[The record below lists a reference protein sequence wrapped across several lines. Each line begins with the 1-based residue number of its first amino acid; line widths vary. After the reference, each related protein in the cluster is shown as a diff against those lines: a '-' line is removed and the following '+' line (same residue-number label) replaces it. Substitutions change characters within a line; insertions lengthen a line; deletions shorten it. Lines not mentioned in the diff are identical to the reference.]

1 MKRDLHNGDWKMFR
15 YNINKVDDRNELC
28 KVVDEWLDEIDIPP
42 FFEIEWGEYQ
52 TNSKHPR
59 HPNEPIVSIIFKK
72 EYTKTR
78 SDVKEHL
85 IRNIFDGHRNLNPK
99 LGGQEVWNKL
109 PFKELVWTPRSMDF
123 IGLKEVQ

>member
-1 MKRDLHNGDWKMFR
+1 MKRDLHNDNWKMFR
-15 YNINKVDDRNELC
+15 YNINKVDDRDELC

-42 FFEIEWGEYQ
+42 FFEIVWDEYQ
-52 TNSKHPR
+52 TNPKHR

-78 SDVKEHL
+78 SDIKEHL
-85 IRNIFDGHRNLNPK
+85 IRNIIKEHRNLNPRE
-99 LGGQEVWNKL
+99 GGEEFWKTL
-109 PFKELVWTPRSMDF
+109 PFKDIGMTPRSMDF